1 METSLKTRPTNTISV
16 IMAAYNA
23 SQTVG
28 VTIQNLLDQSY
39 KNIEIIIVDDGS
51 TDETASV
58 VKSYQKKYNNVK
70 LVSLK
75 ENSGPF
81 KARVAG
87 VDHASGEYIHFIDA
101 DDYLS
106 IDFYRTTLTKA
117 LETHADIV
125 IGSIVLDFKN
135 QGYIRDY
142 PLINDLPF
150 TSLSG
155 SNIFKAFMDQG
166 GLNFIYHMNSTKL
179 YSKKIWDKARPYY
192 DWVEKH
198 LIMADDVAMNV
209 PLWYFA
215 QKIERTPTATLFY
228 VKDDNDSA
236 TSNYQ
241 ISSKKMLKNIADL
254 NTVFTFFEKFLAE
267 HKSLALYEDQL
278 SHWKRAFTRVY
289 YRNISE
295 AGFEANEKE
304 ILLEELFSSVAP
316 YSEKE
321 HWLDT
326 PFFHIHSLWRGGLED
341 IKKTLLQPEVTSV
354 IFSTDSLFNE
364 EVRFNGKPTYSV
376 RKTGLELAQLAH
388 FLKKP
393 IYISPSP
400 STILTALKNS
410 PFSLFNIQE
419 AKTKDYGVGAVSIS
433 LPKPLD
439 IFLDRGLDQPFH
451 YTYENTKK
459 DTMAS
464 VITGVANLCFDNPY
478 VSTFD
483 VSAFNGKPSLIG
495 IYSLGLYQAISSYET
510 ASNQSMHNDLLKIIF
525 EKTPLTD
532 PYEIILAEG
541 IHLGIDQFISHMQI
555 INGKDLTPLI
565 STKKSSQ
572 ATIGLAFHTRVWV
585 DRQLLKPLL
594 YKYPKIIDTY
604 EASAPG
610 VFSTEDH
617 LHNALNSTPKPVKL
631 VIYTLVKP
639 RLIASA
645 VKKRVAKKTSKY
657 PVVHKQLRNVKNWI
671 KSINDKNS

>member
-1 METSLKTRPTNTISV
+1 METSIKTRPTNTISV

-23 SQTVG
+23 SKTVG

-39 KNIEIIIVDDGS
+39 KSIEIIIVDDGS

-87 VDHASGEYIHFIDA
+87 VDYASGEYIHFIDA

-106 IDFYRTTLTKA
+106 VDFYRTTLTKA
-117 LETHADIV
+117 TETHADIV

-155 SNIFKAFMDQG
+155 SDIFKAFMEQG

-179 YSKKIWDKARPYY
+179 YSKRIWDKSRPYY
-192 DWVEKH
+192 DWIEKH
-198 LIMADDVAMNV
+198 LIMADDVAMNI

-254 NTVFTFFEKFLAE
+254 NTVFTFFEKFLSE
-267 HKSLALYEDQL
+267 RKDLPLYEGQL
-278 SHWKRAFTRVY
+278 SNWKRAFTRVY
-289 YRNISE
+289 HRNISE
-295 AGFEANEKE
+295 AGFEESE
-304 ILLEELFSSVAP
+304 RDILLEELFSNVAP

-326 PFFHIHSLWRGGLED
+326 PFFHIHNLWRGGLED
-341 IKKTLLQPEVTSV
+341 IKKALLRPEVTSV

-364 EVRFNGKPTYSV
+364 EVRFNGKSAYSV

-393 IYISPSP
+393 IYINSSSSAI
-400 STILTALKNS
+400 STTLKSS
-410 PFSLFNIQE
+410 PFSLFNILE
-419 AKTKDYGVGAVSIS
+419 AKSANYGVGAMSVA

-439 IFLDRGLDQPFH
+439 IFLERGLNQPFH
-451 YTYENTKK
+451 YIYENSKK

-464 VITGVANLCFDNPY
+464 VITGIANLCFDNPY
-478 VSTFD
+478 ITTFEA
-483 VSAFNGKPSLIG
+483 SAFNGRPSLLG
-495 IYSLGLYQAISSYET
+495 LYSLGLHQIISSYET
-510 ASNQSMHNDLLKIIF
+510 PAKKGAYNNLLKIIF
-525 EKTPLTD
+525 EDEPLTS
-532 PYEIILAEG
+532 PYEVVLAKG
-541 IHLGIDQFISHMQI
+541 IHSGINQFVSHMQT
-555 INGKDLTPLI
+555 INSKDLTPLI
-565 STKKSSQ
+565 STKKNSQ
-572 ATIGLAFHTRVWV
+572 AAIGLAFHTRVWV

-594 YKYPKIIDTY
+594 YKYPQIIDTY

-610 VFSTEDH
+610 IFSVEDH
-617 LHNALNSTPKPVKL
+617 LHNALTGKSK
-631 VIYTLVKP
+631 VIKFTSYI
-639 RLIASA
+639 LINPGLALGA
-645 VKKRVAKKTSKY
+645 IKKRVNYATKKSPT
-657 PVVHKQLRNVKNWI
+657 LNRLLKNIYQKI
-671 KSINDKNS
+671 KRTK